1 MNIGII
7 CNGRHVQTRNW
18 ETVVWG
24 QSGQMGQIPAAIR
37 ALRQFSKMGRVVAL
51 AFGTGASERNG
62 IPEGRVMVDFMFA
75 NLHRLATEFPYFSK
89 MTGEE
94 LEHLRAWLSH
104 VAVAETASR
113 NTTEEFL
120 ETMKIF
126 RDREADLV
134 VDVTSKTHAPR
145 CMLDLSKIWET
156 LDYRPRE
163 GFLVVPAETGYG
175 DVPPGGQGVVI
186 FEYPHRGDT
195 PPEYAELY
203 ELAAEINQRF
213 FGENGPGHRS
223 FLDGLRRLL
232 ETETAGASQY

>member
-7 CNGRHVQTRNW
+7 CNGRHLQTRNW
-18 ETVVWG
+18 ETAVWG

-37 ALRQFSKMGRVVAL
+37 ALQQFSKMGSVVAL

-62 IPEGRVMVDFMFA
+62 IPEGQVMVDFMFA
-75 NLHRLATEFPYFSK
+75 NLHRLASEFSYFSN

-94 LEHLRAWLSH
+94 LERLRTWLSR
-104 VAVAETASR
+104 VAVAETASK

-120 ETMKIF
+120 EAMKIF
-126 RDREADLV
+126 RDREVDLV

-163 GFLVVPAETGYG
+163 GFVVVPAETGYG
-175 DVPPGGQGVVI
+175 NIPHGSQGVVI
-186 FEYPHRGDT
+186 FEYPHRGDA

-203 ELAAEINQRF
+203 ELASELSQLF
-213 FGENGPGHRS
+213 LEKNGLRHRNL
-223 FLDGLRRLL
+223 LDGLRRLL
-232 ETETAGASQY
+232 ETGTADAS